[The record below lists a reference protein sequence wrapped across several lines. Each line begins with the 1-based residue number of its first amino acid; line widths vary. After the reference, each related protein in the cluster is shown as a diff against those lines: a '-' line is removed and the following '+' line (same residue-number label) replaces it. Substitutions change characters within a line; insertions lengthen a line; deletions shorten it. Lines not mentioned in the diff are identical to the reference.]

1 MKYTGVKEDIFQ
13 MQKFNVHVL
22 TLLVALVFCVGLINL
37 ADGTSEK
44 NAEAKKESG
53 LKNIPTLSSAVYQ
66 YHQQLR
72 LPELSDEDSALSE
85 YQEIIRH
92 ELSDTGDS
100 QNLAVDS
107 ALEQGKTL
115 AVVEVQATETV
126 KPDVKTTVKKA
137 ADPVTKVKKKDYV
150 ERWAVVTAYCP
161 CSKCCGYATPGR
173 TSIGKSAWKPGIAA
187 DPRAIPYGTEIYV
200 KGYGRQIVDDTGGAM
215 RHSWRRKGVLHLD
228 IRMTYHYQAVKWG
241 RKMMK
246 VRIYNK

>member
-1 MKYTGVKEDIFQ
+1 

-37 ADGTSEK
+37 ADGTNEK
-44 NAEAKKESG
+44 NAEPKKETG

-72 LPELSDEDSALSE
+72 LPEVNDDYSPPSE
-85 YQEIIRH
+85 YQEILRH
-92 ELSDTGDS
+92 ELSAGEQLQSVSAAAADS
-100 QNLAVDS
+100 SIEKGKSLAV
-107 ALEQGKTL
+107 AETEAAKKTQP
-115 AVVEVQATETV
+115 EVKTKPKKAEKTV
-126 KPDVKTTVKKA
+126 K
-137 ADPVTKVKKKDYV
+137 KVKKKNYV

-173 TSIGKSAWKPGIAA
+173 TSTGKSAWKPGIAA

-200 KGYGRQIVDDTGGAM
+200 KGYGRRVVDDTGGAM